1 MEQPTLSNYW
11 LCIYAT
17 LTQSQDNSFTFIKL
31 YFYFRILHNLSVSCW
46 SDLLLNF
53 LFVQYFWIMSFNYL
67 IIMKQDR
74 CVHLANAQD
83 LAAGPQQMHKF

>member
-1 MEQPTLSNYW
+1 M
-11 LCIYAT
+11 C
-17 LTQSQDNSFTFIKL
+17 
-31 YFYFRILHNLSVSCW
+31 
-46 SDLLLNF
+46 
-53 LFVQYFWIMSFNYL
+53 FNYL